1 VPHPISLVPLNQQS
15 EGGEAGPSR
24 SDDHD
29 RSRKGTI
36 MKIDPNRSVFGPPNL
51 AAVAGAEG
59 QAVRRLQV
67 RGRAGIWEVIQDD
80 RFYGHYMG
88 YQAAFAAAE
97 AAALVIVADG
107 GAADLRFNQGQV
119 RQGVGRP
126 GGGSGGPVSAVRTM
140 EFRAGSVPVV
150 R

>member
-1 VPHPISLVPLNQQS
+1 
-15 EGGEAGPSR
+15 
-24 SDDHD
+24 
-29 RSRKGTI
+29 
-36 MKIDPNRSVFGPPNL
+36 MKIDPNRPAFGPPNL
-51 AAVAGAEG
+51 AAVLPSVAPGGPRGTGDRASSGWPGGPVVTGAEGQGQG

-97 AAALVIVADG
+97 AAAMAIVANG
-107 GAADLRFNQGQV
+107 GAADLRFKQGQADP
-119 RQGVGRP
+119 GVGGP
-126 GGGSGGPVSAVRTM
+126 TGGSGGPISAMRTM
-140 EFRAGSVPVV
+140 EFRAGSAPVV